1 MLDVESNIS
10 TLTSVI
16 HPDFRYTSKIRFFVF
31 FKKIEKKKLLSR
43 ISRVKKYIYIKL
55 RIRVFEILEKEL
67 SN

>member
-31 FKKIEKKKLLSR
+31 FKKFEKKKT
-43 ISRVKKYIYIKL
+43 I
-55 RIRVFEILEKEL
+55 E
-67 SN
+67 